1 VRSPVGVDSC
11 GTREPSLR
19 SNDGGRNG
27 AVTQLVDQKT
37 AVTDGDG
44 TRASSGGAAAHWKLW
59 QTRRWRS
66 SEMAGSVRLQ
76 MVEALDDFW
85 VAGRGGEARVG
96 RREWRLR
103 CVAAQQG
110 RGGSMTE
117 QSEERRGKE
126 MGVGSLR
133 GRGLRKGGLASGA
146 RGSRRPALWRKRRGA
161 RVRCDRGASGA
172 RWCTTGEASLRQGRW
187 RLTAGPDA
195 A

>member
-1 VRSPVGVDSC
+1 
-11 GTREPSLR
+11 
-19 SNDGGRNG
+19 
-27 AVTQLVDQKT
+27 
-37 AVTDGDG
+37 
-44 TRASSGGAAAHWKLW
+44 
-59 QTRRWRS
+59 
-66 SEMAGSVRLQ
+66 

-146 RGSRRPALWRKRRGA
+146 RGSRRP
-161 RVRCDRGASGA
+161 DSGASGVGPGCGA
-172 RWCTTGEASLRQGRW
+172 TGEPAVLDGARQGRHH
-187 RLTAGPDA
+187 
-195 A
+195 